1 MLLNNFNFFFIVSI
15 LTISVHG
22 QVGIGTNTPDASA
35 VLDIQS
41 SSNNKGILIP
51 RMTQAQ
57 RNAISSPATGLMIFQ
72 TDGNVGFYFYDGS
85 SGKALVR

>member
-1 MLLNNFNFFFIVSI
+1 MIDNIEHALLLFILS
-15 LTISVHG
+15 ISVNG

-57 RNAISSPATGLMIFQ
+57 RNAIGSPATGLMIFQ
-72 TDGNVGFYFYDGS
+72 TDGNV
-85 SGKALVR
+85 

>member
-1 MLLNNFNFFFIVSI
+1 MIDNIEHALLLFILS
-15 LTISVHG
+15 ISVNG
-22 QVGIGTNTPDASA
+22 EVGIGTNTPDASA

-57 RNAISSPATGLMIFQ
+57 RNAIGSPATGLMIFQ
-72 TDGNVGFYFYDGS
+72 TDGNV
-85 SGKALVR
+85 